1 MILNILKDPAVIAAA
16 IQSAGGI
23 IAAVVAAIAVAIIG
37 KQFANR
43 KHLQEKLLLVQQDLV
58 FLLAVE
64 EAHCELHIKIS
75 GESFKRR
82 MRQVAT
88 NRALNWSG
96 KFTPGRVKDSPTF
109 QKAIKAC
116 SS

>member
-1 MILNILKDPAVIAAA
+1 MNLSLLNDPAVLSAA
-16 IQSAGGI
+16 IQSTGGI
-23 IAAVVAAIAVAIIG
+23 IAATLAAIAAAIIG

-43 KHLQEKLLLVQQDLV
+43 KHLQEKLLACQQDVV

-64 EAHCELHIKIS
+64 EAHCELHMKIS

-88 NRALNWSG
+88 SRDLNWSG

-109 QKAIKAC
+109 QKARAAVGN
-116 SS
+116 